1 MWWPQ
6 LIPDPLNRD
15 FVVGL
20 HKVVNELLIRR
31 LVEHN
36 PFPEVV
42 GGQFSV
48 GLRDGIKDGLG
59 KVASKTAINNSF
71 LGTGTETMPVP
82 LRARIRHTSTGLQW
96 PVTLHGMV

>member
-1 MWWPQ
+1 M
-6 LIPDPLNRD
+6 
-15 FVVGL
+15 GL

-36 PFPEVV
+36 PFAEVV

-82 LRARIRHTSTGLQW
+82 LRAGLRHTSTGLQW